1 MKEIILSYK
10 ESCELVQNRIKEL
23 SVMLENT
30 SDIEVQENL
39 KLRKNTLN
47 AQLYHMREIIQ
58 ILEGYQERID
68 LLEKK
73 THQC

>member
-10 ESCELVQNRIKEL
+10 ESCELVQKRIKEL

-30 SDIEVQENL
+30 LDIEVQENL
-39 KLRKNTLN
+39 KLRKNTLTS
-47 AQLYHMREIIQ
+47 QLYHMREIIQ

-73 THQC
+73 TYQC